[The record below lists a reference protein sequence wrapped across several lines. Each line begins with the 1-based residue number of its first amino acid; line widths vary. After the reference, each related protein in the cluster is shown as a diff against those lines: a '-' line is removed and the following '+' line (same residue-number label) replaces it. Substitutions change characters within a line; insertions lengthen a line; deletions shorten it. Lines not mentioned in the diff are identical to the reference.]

1 MNEIAK
7 SMVEG
12 VCAGMEPGR
21 RDDGRG
27 NKEQWADSRTW
38 VLPRLLFPKLPA
50 QSHVS
55 GLEKILTLEI
65 TFKRL
70 GSICNVKETKATASA
85 KDLDNGEGE
94 GGEGVLGSVLVV
106 ASPISGFYILGSLS
120 ALGDSISY
128 SAN

>member
-1 MNEIAK
+1 MIL
-7 SMVEG
+7 
-12 VCAGMEPGR
+12 
-21 RDDGRG
+21 
-27 NKEQWADSRTW
+27 Q
-38 VLPRLLFPKLPA
+38 RLLFPKLPV

-65 TFKRL
+65 TFKSL
-70 GSICNVKETKATASA
+70 GSICNVKETKAPASV

-94 GGEGVLGSVLVV
+94 GGKGARGSVLVV

-120 ALGDSISY
+120 ALSASISY